1 MIKSL
6 EIQNYALIDAIR
18 IDFSKGLTIITGETG
33 AGKSILLGALGLI
46 MGKRADSKVLYDE
59 NQKCVV
65 EAVFHIKEYGLKDW
79 FDENELDYEEELIVR
94 REISTSGKSRAF
106 LNDTPVTLNILQELS
121 AGLIDLHQQFDTL
134 DLYKVDFQLKML
146 DALSGNQEIL
156 EEYQSQF
163 RSYKSLEKK
172 LFILKEK
179 KEKNLQ
185 EKDFLNFQAKEFEEA
200 NLIPDELEDLEK
212 NLLMLESAE
221 EIIQTAGAMSSVLSE
236 NENSVVEMIR
246 ELIRMCQSVGSKDSR
261 FSDFAQRLMI
271 MMEEAADMGSE
282 AAGIA
287 EETEYDE
294 QKITLVQER
303 LNTIYRLQKKHR
315 VDTLE
320 QLLSIRDE
328 IDEKLFRS
336 ESLDLEIEKIE
347 KDLGSMKRDLMTMA
361 REISHKRESVI
372 DGFVDKI
379 HERLALLAMNNAR
392 VRIELEEISEL
403 NTTGI
408 NKVSYLFAPNKGSQY
423 LAIKDTASG
432 GEISRL
438 TLCIKSLVAAA
449 IPLPTMIFDEID
461 TGISG
466 DVAMKMGEILQV
478 LAKEHQLISITH
490 SPQIASKA
498 DLQYFVYKSD
508 TDERTITRIKALS
521 HDERVYEL
529 AKMLSGDPPSAAALE
544 NAKSLLS

>member
-246 ELIRMCQSVGSKDSR
+246 ELIRMCQSVGSKDLR

-315 VDTLE
+315 VDTME

>member
-1 MIKSL
+1 
-6 EIQNYALIDAIR
+6 
-18 IDFSKGLTIITGETG
+18 
-33 AGKSILLGALGLI
+33 
-46 MGKRADSKVLYDE
+46 
-59 NQKCVV
+59 
-65 EAVFHIKEYGLKDW
+65 LKDW

-246 ELIRMCQSVGSKDSR
+246 ELIRMCQSVGSKDLR

-315 VDTLE
+315 VDTME